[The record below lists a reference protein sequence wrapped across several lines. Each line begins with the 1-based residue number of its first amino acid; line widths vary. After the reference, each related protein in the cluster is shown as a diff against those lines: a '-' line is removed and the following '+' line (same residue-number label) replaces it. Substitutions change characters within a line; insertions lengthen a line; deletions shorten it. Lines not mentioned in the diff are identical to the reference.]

1 LKAPDVVAL
10 LPLLLR
16 GAAVTLEVT
25 VLSAGL
31 ALLLSFLVG
40 FARLSDRW
48 ALRATATAYIEILRG
63 SSAMV
68 QLYYLFFILPLFG
81 IELSP
86 TTTAVV
92 GLGLNCSAYG
102 SEIVRAGVQSVGE
115 GQWDAARALHL
126 PRVATLFR
134 VILPQAMVIMLPS
147 FLNLLIQLLKGTSLV
162 SLITLTDLTFAGAS
176 LITTTGRPTEVW
188 TIVLLV
194 YFLMAWPITRWAR
207 SLELRIVPE
216 RATRRA

>member
-1 LKAPDVVAL
+1 LKPSEVL
-10 LPLLLR
+10 ELIPLLLS

-25 VLSAGL
+25 VLAAGL
-31 ALLLSFLVG
+31 ALLLSFLIG
-40 FARLSDRW
+40 FARMSPFRP
-48 ALRATATAYIEILRG
+48 LRVVATAYVEILRG

-81 IELSP
+81 VELSP
-86 TTTAVV
+86 TTTAVI
-92 GLGLNCSAYG
+92 GLGLNSSAYG
-102 SEIVRAGVQSVGE
+102 SEIVRASVLNVDP

-126 PRVATLFR
+126 PRIATLVR

-162 SLITLTDLTFAGAS
+162 SLITLMDLTFAGTA

-188 TIVLLV
+188 TVVLVL
-194 YFLMAWPITRWAR
+194 YFLMAWPITRWGR
-207 SLELRIVPE
+207 SLELRFVPQLARS
-216 RATRRA
+216 RA